1 MELTRVLIVGGYG
14 NFGQYIAKALSLN
27 PKIKLIIGGRN
38 IDKAKAFSK
47 QLSSA
52 HPIEAVYCDIF
63 QHFSKSLGEIKP
75 NVVIHTSGPF
85 QMQGYQVV
93 EACLAQGAHYI
104 DLADSRDFVIN
115 ISQFNEEALA
125 KQRLICS
132 GASSVPG
139 LSSAIIEHYLPEFKE
154 LISVEYAIATA
165 QLTNQGLATTTGVLS
180 YAGKPFETLIDGAL
194 KKIYGWQDL
203 RLLKFW
209 RLNRRFLS
217 NCDIPDLALFPK
229 RYPTLKTV
237 RFQAGLELKVLH
249 ISLFLFSWLA
259 RFHLLPPLNKL
270 ASPLLKISHLF
281 NWLGT
286 NNSGFYMSL
295 QGLNQDNMPK
305 IICFE
310 INAQHGDGLYIP
322 CIPAIFL
329 TEKIALG
336 WQTSCGATPCVGLI
350 SLNDY
355 LGLLKKLGLNISVC
369 QTISTRL

>member
-1 MELTRVLIVGGYG
+1 MELTRVLIIGGYG
-14 NFGQYIAKALSLN
+14 NFGQYIAKALCLN

-38 IDKAKAFSK
+38 IDKAKALSR
-47 QLSSA
+47 QLSAA

-63 QHFSKSLGEIKP
+63 QCFSKSLSEIKP

-85 QMQGYQVV
+85 QMQGYQVA
-93 EACLAQGAHYI
+93 EACLAEGAHYI

-115 ISQFNEEALA
+115 INQFNEEALA
-125 KQRLICS
+125 KQKLVCS

-154 LISVEYAIATA
+154 LISVDYAIATA

-180 YAGKPFETLIDGAL
+180 YAGKPFETLINGAF

-217 NCDIPDLALFPK
+217 NCDIPDLALFPQ

-237 RFQAGLELKVLH
+237 RFQAGLELKFLHVL
-249 ISLFLFSWLA
+249 LFLSSWLV
-259 RFHLLPPLNKL
+259 RLHLLPALNKL
-270 ASPLLKISHLF
+270 ARPLLKISHWF

-295 QGLNQDNMPK
+295 QGLDQNKMSK
-305 IICFE
+305 TICIE

-336 WQTSCGATPCVGLI
+336 CQIPYGATPCAGLI
-350 SLNDY
+350 TLNEY
-355 LGLLKKLGLNISVC
+355 LDLLKKLGLNISVC
-369 QTISTRL
+369 QTISTQL